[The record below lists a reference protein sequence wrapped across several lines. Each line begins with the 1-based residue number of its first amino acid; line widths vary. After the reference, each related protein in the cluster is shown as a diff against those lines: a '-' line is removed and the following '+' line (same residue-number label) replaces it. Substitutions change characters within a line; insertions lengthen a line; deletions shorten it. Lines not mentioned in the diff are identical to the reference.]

1 MLFHGPDFNQD
12 GTVNASNY
20 TVWQNNSGLIF
31 SRADFDF
38 WKANYG
44 GSLGTASS
52 ANGKNLPEPSGMTLV
67 FAVLGAFSGRRFRKV
82 PVRLG

>member
-1 MLFHGPDFNQD
+1 MIDDLRLFNYALDPAQIAMLFHGPDFNQD

-38 WKANYG
+38 
-44 GSLGTASS
+44 
-52 ANGKNLPEPSGMTLV
+52 
-67 FAVLGAFSGRRFRKV
+67 
-82 PVRLG
+82 